1 MSCPSFPGSAR
12 GREGRV
18 LHGLTTAAGRA
29 RAEGG
34 SNLKCPLKVRGKH
47 NRARGDGMVG
57 NSAGLWS
64 DGEQVQTAAKYN
76 DIQAGSRLIIDCYI
90 LEYIKTAHPR
100 SHV

>member
-76 DIQAGSRLIIDCYI
+76 DIQAYR
-90 LEYIKTAHPR
+90 P
-100 SHV
+100 